1 MSNKEDKIE
10 VEGTIIKALPGLVFD
25 IQLPEEF
32 GGTIIQGYLS
42 GKMRNNFI
50 KLIEGD
56 KVLVELSPY
65 DLTKGRIVFR
75 QK

>member
-1 MSNKEDKIE
+1 MSNKQDKIE
-10 VEGTIIKALPGLVFD
+10 VEGTLVRALPGLVFD
-25 IQLPEEF
+25 IQLPEDF
-32 GGTIIQGYLS
+32 GGEIIQGYLS
-42 GKMRNNFI
+42 GNMRKNFI

-75 QK
+75 KK

>member
-1 MSNKEDKIE
+1 MSKQEDKIE
-10 VEGTIIKALPGLVFD
+10 VEGTIIKALPSLVFD

-32 GGTIIQGYLS
+32 GGQIVKGYLS

-56 KVLVELSPY
+56 KVLIELSPY
-65 DLTKGRIVFR
+65 DLTKGRIIFR
-75 QK
+75 KK